1 MNKSNTNGSNSS
13 TKIKKENQV
22 ENVQLY
28 HSSQLIWNLNT
39 RSTFY
44 AEKQGH
50 LFKYNID
57 GIIIG
62 DINLIISV
70 FEVIIGN
77 FVFLHFVFL
86 HFIFFRLLFYFLLST
101 FTLLSIFF
109 FVKCCLFLQRDWYC
123 HHNFALYFYF
133 LTFGWYFFLQNVSCS
148 STEILMLTSLLYLHF
163 FYFFLLDFVFP
174 YFSFFLLL

>member
-1 MNKSNTNGSNSS
+1 MHVWTDQQFHQD
-13 TKIKKENQV
+13 KKGKPSWKCTIVPFFPILQV
-22 ENVQLY
+22 Q
-28 HSSQLIWNLNT
+28 SCTAQLIWNLNT

-44 AEKQGH
+44 AEKQGN
-50 LFKYNID
+50 LFKYNNID

-77 FVFLHFVFL
+77 FVFLHF
-86 HFIFFRLLFYFLLST
+86 IFFRLLFYFLLST
-101 FTLLSIFF
+101 STLLSLFF

-123 HHNFALYFYF
+123 HHNFALHFYF

-148 STEILMLTSLLYLHF
+148 STEIDIDIFTLL
-163 FYFFLLDFVFP
+163 
-174 YFSFFLLL
+174 SFFLLFSSRFCISF